1 LSAEHRF
8 TSEKTHT
15 LDLRREASQ
24 VISDHLELGGS
35 SPTGE
40 TIAFTNF
47 YMTSNASPCIPVM
60 GEFHYSRFPRRYWK
74 QELQKIRAGGV
85 QIVATYLLWIHLEEE
100 EGVFDWSG
108 DRDIRTFIELCQSS
122 GLQVMLRIGPFAHG
136 ECRNGGLPD
145 WLYGQP
151 FSVRSND
158 ERYLF
163 YVQRLYAAIA
173 QQVKDLLFSE
183 GGPIIG
189 LQLENEYM
197 HAGAPWE
204 VTYQQGTEW
213 VPAGSDGVEHMERL
227 KQIALSVGLQAPIYS
242 CTAWVGSPVP
252 ERGFLPMHGGYA
264 FTPWNP
270 DPAFVQGPTQEFL
283 FRDRHRQPLP
293 LAEVTYEATRYP
305 YFSCELGGGIQ
316 ITYHHRPIVPPECVQ
331 AMAITSLGS
340 GANMLGYYMYHG
352 GSNPIGKHAFLNEFT
367 VPRISYDFQAPI
379 REYGQLN
386 VSYHRL
392 RALHR
397 FLQDFG
403 ELLAPMEVVLP
414 ENSGQVQPEDSGH
427 LRYVARSKDGS
438 GFLFLNNYQDHV
450 TMQDLEGIR
459 LHLQFK
465 EQSLSLPYKQD
476 GLTICKDVSVILPF
490 NLQLGAGVLLT
501 FATAQLL
508 TKLSVGEQLSYVFF
522 VPQGMQAEFALDRAT
537 YQTIEITGGALYEEE
552 GQGCTIIEPGLQS
565 CIHLTALDGTAI
577 QLFVLSQ
584 EQADM
589 CWKVPFQGQER
600 LVFSDALV
608 VSEDDELH
616 LFWKGQEAVNLAI
629 YPPLEESIAPSGGHL
644 SETRKDYFT
653 QIQLSVPPYPG
664 VLDIEQLQG
673 NDVCIKLPSTALD
686 EVNDVFL
693 CLDYLGDTGHA
704 YLDGQLVSDHFA
716 NGLPWEIGL
725 KRFISPA
732 MDRELIVHFS
742 PLHQDA
748 STLRY
753 FPTGMAFRPAD
764 DGMAEIEIRSIT
776 TIPEYHTILR
786 STK

>member
-1 LSAEHRF
+1 MSF
-8 TSEKTHT
+8 TSHTLHT
-15 LDLRREASQ
+15 LDLRREPSPIM
-24 VISDHLELGGS
+24 VDHLDLGGTAPS
-35 SPTGE
+35 GE

-47 YMTSNASPCIPVM
+47 SMTSNTIPCIPVM

-100 EGVFDWSG
+100 EGVFDWAG
-108 DRDIRTFIELCQSS
+108 DRDIRTFVELCQSA

-145 WLYGQP
+145 WLYGRM
-151 FSVRSND
+151 FSVRSNN
-158 ERYLF
+158 EGYLL
-163 YVQRLYAAIA
+163 YVKRLYAEIA
-173 QQVKDLLFSE
+173 HQVKGLLFNE

-204 VTYQQGTEW
+204 VTYKQGTEW

-227 KQIALSVGLQAPIYS
+227 KQLALSVGLQVPIYS

-270 DPAFVQGPTQEFL
+270 DPTFIQGPTQEFL
-283 FRDRHRQPLP
+283 FRDRRRQPLP
-293 LAEVTYEATRYP
+293 LTEVTYEATRYP

-316 ITYHHRPIVPPECVQ
+316 ITYHHRPIVPAECVQ

-352 GSNPIGKHAFLNEFT
+352 GSNPRGKHAFLNEFT

-379 REYGQLN
+379 REYGQLH

-392 RALHR
+392 RTLHR

-414 ENSGQVQPEDSGH
+414 ENSAQLQPDDTQS
-427 LRYVARSKDGS
+427 LRYAARSKDDT

-450 TMQDLEGIR
+450 MMQDLTGIQ
-459 LHLQFK
+459 LHLQLK
-465 EQSLSLPYKQD
+465 DGSLSLPYMQD
-476 GLTICKDVSVILPF
+476 GLTVCKDVSVILPF
-490 NLQLGAGVLLT
+490 NLHLGAGVLLT

-508 TKLSVGEQLSYVFF
+508 MKLSVDESYVFF
-522 VPQGMQAEFALDRAT
+522 VPRGMQAEFALDRAT
-537 YQTIEITGGALYEEE
+537 YRTIEMTGGALHEEE
-552 GQGCTIIEPGLQS
+552 GQGYAIIEPGLQS
-565 CIHLTALDGTAI
+565 CMRVTALDGTAI
-577 QLFVLSQ
+577 QIIVLSQ
-584 EQADM
+584 EQADR
-589 CWKVPFQGQER
+589 CWKIPFAGQER
-600 LVFSDALV
+600 LVLSEALILEQDNEV
-608 VSEDDELH
+608 H
-616 LFWKGQEAVNLAI
+616 LFWREHASLNLAI
-629 YPPLEESIAPSGGHL
+629 YPPLEEHIVASRGQLI
-644 SETRKDYFT
+644 ETREGNFT
-653 QIQLSVPPYPG
+653 RAQLSVPPYAG
-664 VLDIEQLQG
+664 KLEIEPLHAK
-673 NDVCIKLPSTALD
+673 DVCIKLPETMLD

-693 CLDYLGDTGHA
+693 CIDYLGDTGHA

-725 KRFISPA
+725 KRFVDA
-732 MDRELIVHFS
+732 TREREMVVHFS
-742 PLHQDA
+742 PLRQDA
-748 STLRY
+748 SALRY

-764 DGMAEIEIRSIT
+764 DGTAEIEIRSIT
-776 TIPEYHTILR
+776 AIPEYHAILR
-786 STK
+786 WTK